1 MLDSRLDGERE
12 REIKE
17 FHFAFILK
25 ITPYANGF
33 WLVYGGLLLLL
44 LLSILFGALQGSFFA
59 VCCFFFSP
67 PTTQIQTHTHTTYIC
82 LSKPRMYDKL
92 IVSIKWNEM
101 IRPNK
106 TSLPPRNDVNSKRI
120 KKSGILINNHDGIWR
135 IVFGCSVSLNLEC
148 ILCRETKQRE
158 KKNLIYSLIQ
168 IRENFIDNSK

>member
-1 MLDSRLDGERE
+1 MRMVSDWCTV
-12 REIKE
+12 
-17 FHFAFILK
+17 AFFFCFYSAFYLGLFK
-25 ITPYANGF
+25 GRF
-33 WLVYGGLLLLL
+33 CGLL
-44 LLSILFGALQGSFFA
+44 G
-59 VCCFFFSP
+59 FFSP

-120 KKSGILINNHDGIWR
+120 KKSGILINNRDGIWR

-148 ILCRETKQRE
+148 RETKQRE
-158 KKNLIYSLIQ
+158 KKEFNLFAHS
-168 IRENFIDNSK
+168 N